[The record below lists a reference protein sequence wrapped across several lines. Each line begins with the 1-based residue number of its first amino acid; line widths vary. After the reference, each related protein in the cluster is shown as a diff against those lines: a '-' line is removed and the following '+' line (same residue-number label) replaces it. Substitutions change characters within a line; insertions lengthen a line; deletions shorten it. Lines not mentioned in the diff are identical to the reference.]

1 MLNNV
6 EYFRGADWGNAGY
19 VQLKRDICTITYSYY
34 SAQIT
39 GYSDVEQIQQ
49 VEWRKRRMKKKILN
63 KFIFTDLFYFVEQT
77 VQFYYLKTILPW

>member
-49 VEWRKRRMKKKILN
+49 VE
-63 KFIFTDLFYFVEQT
+63 
-77 VQFYYLKTILPW
+77 